1 MLKIANRP
9 GGEAD
14 GYANVVSL
22 AELYYILHRR
32 SQQVAVEKEKSN
44 QLYRPYTY
52 NAMLAL

>member
-1 MLKIANRP
+1 MLKIANRL